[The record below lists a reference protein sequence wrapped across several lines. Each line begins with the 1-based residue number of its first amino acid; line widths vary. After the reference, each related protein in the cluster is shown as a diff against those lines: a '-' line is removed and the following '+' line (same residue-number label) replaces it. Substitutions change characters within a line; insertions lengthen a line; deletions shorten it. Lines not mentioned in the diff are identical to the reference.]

1 MVKSINAFLTQAP
14 SEDPLEMQAM
24 RILIQFVTIIGA
36 VHLGKARDQTHVLLD
51 AHQVHQLLSPDGNSL
66 MINF

>member
-24 RILIQFVTIIGA
+24 RILIQFITIIGA
-36 VHLGKARDQTHVLLD
+36 VHLGKLRLQKAGQGIDRAPHDN
-51 AHQVHQLLSPDGNSL
+51 PCNS
-66 MINF
+66 